1 MKAFMDDGF
10 LLGGEAGRKLFDDY
24 AKAEPILDFHCHLPP
39 AEIARDEHYRN
50 ITQLWLGG
58 DHYKWRLMRA
68 NGVPEEL
75 VTGQAPDL
83 EKFRAWAATLP
94 RCLGNPLYHW
104 THLELRRYFGVEEPL
119 DAGSADRIFAACNER
134 IADPGFT
141 ARSLLSRMKVKGLC
155 TTDDPADD
163 LSHHASYAKSRK
175 PGEPVMVPT
184 FRPDKAL
191 AVEKP
196 DAWKDYLARLGSV
209 SGVEIRSYDD
219 LVAALDRRHEFFH
232 GLGARLSDHALERPV
247 CAKLPQREIDAAFAK
262 ALKGR
267 ELEPREAEALKTAL
281 LAEVGLMDEKRGWTM
296 QLHFGALRG
305 INSGMNTRLGPDT
318 GYDAIGDGAAARP
331 LADFLDTLAAEGRLP
346 RVVLYTLNPTWN
358 AMLAVMAGGFQD
370 GKIAGKVQFGSA
382 WWFNDHRDG
391 MREQMK
397 ALADVGLLSRFVGM
411 LTDSRSFLSFPRH
424 EYFRRILCGLV
435 GEWMEGG
442 EIPADYELAGGMVR
456 DIAYANARD
465 FFRIPGLE

>member
-1 MKAFMDDGF
+1 MKAFMDEDF
-10 LLGGEAGRKLFDDY
+10 LLGTEAARRLFHDY
-24 AKAEPILDFHCHLPP
+24 AEAEPILDFHCHLPP
-39 AEIARDEHYRN
+39 AELARDEHYRN

-75 VTGQAPDL
+75 ITGGASDID
-83 EKFRAWAATLP
+83 KFRAWARTLP

-104 THLELRRYFGVEEPL
+104 THLELRRYFGVEELL
-119 DAGSADRIFAACNER
+119 DGRSADRVFAACNER
-134 IADPGFT
+134 IATPDFS
-141 ARSLLSRMKVKGLC
+141 ARSLLSRMKVRGLC

-163 LSHHASYAKSRK
+163 LSHHTSYAKSKK

-191 AVEKP
+191 AIDNPV
-196 DAWKDYLARLGSV
+196 AWRDYLARLGAA
-209 SGVEIRSYDD
+209 SGIEIGSCAD

-247 CAKLPQREIDAAFAK
+247 FAVLGERELEAAFAK
-262 ALKGR
+262 ALSG
-267 ELEPREAEALKTAL
+267 EALGPREIEGFKAAL
-281 LAEVGLMDEKRGWTM
+281 LAEVGRMDARRGWTM

-305 INSGMNTRLGPDT
+305 INSRMSGKLGPDT
-318 GYDAIGDGAAARP
+318 GYDAIGDGEAARA
-331 LADFLDTLAAEGRLP
+331 LAGFLDLLDSGGELP

-370 GKIAGKVQFGSA
+370 GGTAGKVQFGSA
-382 WWFNDHRDG
+382 WWFNDHYEG
-391 MREQMK
+391 MRDQMK
-397 ALADVGLLSRFVGM
+397 ALASVGLLSRFVGM

-424 EYFRRILCGLV
+424 EYFRRILCGMA
-435 GEWMEGG
+435 GDWMENG
-442 EIPADYELAGGMVR
+442 EIPPDFELAGGMVR
-456 DIAYANARD
+456 DISYANARD
-465 FFRIPGLE
+465 FFRIPGVD